1 MKKQIKRIT
10 AVAAAAALAISFT
23 FPAELGLADLGV
35 GGNAIVA
42 SAETSDDFEYYVEG
56 GNVKIT
62 KYIGSG
68 GSVDIP
74 ATIDGKP
81 VTSIGEYAFAYYSG
95 LTSITIPNSVISI
108 GNYAFAGCS
117 ELTSITIPSSVT
129 SIGNYAFGNCSGLK
143 TIYIPNG
150 AQLGAYAIPDT
161 AAKITYT
168 VDSSNNVKIT
178 EIELSTG
185 QNTVDIPATIDGKPV
200 TSIGERAFQS
210 CSELTSITIPNGVT
224 SIETGAFW
232 GCSGLTSITIPSSV
246 TFIGHFAFRSCY
258 GLTSVTIPSSV
269 TSIGISAFENCSELT
284 TIYIPSGAQLG
295 SDAIPDTAAKI
306 TYTVDSSTNSVT
318 ITKIELPTGQ
328 NTVNI
333 PTTIDGKTVTAVA
346 EEYQNLIGSHEQA
359 HILNKTEKQAHT
371 CTDDGNIEYWSCS
384 LCGKKFSDSNGTNEI
399 TNIVDPAKHSLVKT
413 DAKAHTCTDD
423 GNIEYW
429 KCSVCGKK
437 FSDANGT
444 NEITNIVDPAPG
456 HSLVKTDAKAP
467 TCTDDGN
474 IEYWECSVCQKYF
487 SDANG
492 TNEITNIVDP
502 APGHSLVKTDAKA
515 PTCTDDG
522 NIEYWECS
530 VCGKK
535 FSDANGT
542 NEITNIVDPAK
553 HSLVKTDAKA
563 PTCNN
568 DGNKA
573 YWTCTECGNIFS
585 DDAGLN
591 PTTLADVTIS
601 ATNHSWSKDWSYDGT
616 GHWHACSGCDKKVD
630 FEAHTK
636 NSGTV
641 TIQPTATTAG
651 VRVYFCSVCGYGIR
665 TEIIPAMGVNYYPTY
680 PVISTPNA
688 FTENLTVNA
697 EESGSTVILSWNGI
711 KNADKYYVYQYKD
724 RKYVKIKTTADNSVE
739 INGLKNGVTYK
750 FLVRYTIGGKLSPM
764 TYSYKITVKVYYK
777 PVVKAASTE
786 NSVRLIWK
794 AVPNAEKYAVYKYVD
809 GKAVKLCETEK
820 LAVRI
825 NKLSPDTEYKY
836 IVRAYVDGK
845 WTAMMT
851 SDIVTIKTKA
861 E

>member
-23 FPAELGLADLGV
+23 FPAELGLADFGV
-35 GGNAIVA
+35 GGNAIAA
-42 SAETSDDFEYYVEG
+42 SAETSDDFEYSVEG

-81 VTSIGEYAFAYYSG
+81 VTSIGEYAFADYSG

-258 GLTSVTIPSSV
+258 GLTSVTIPSSI

-413 DAKAHTCTDD
+413 DAKAHTCT
-423 GNIEYW
+423 N
-429 KCSVCGKK
+429 
-437 FSDANGT
+437 
-444 NEITNIVDPAPG
+444 
-456 HSLVKTDAKAP
+456 
-467 TCTDDGN
+467 
-474 IEYWECSVCQKYF
+474 
-487 SDANG
+487 
-492 TNEITNIVDP
+492 
-502 APGHSLVKTDAKA
+502 
-515 PTCTDDG
+515 DG

-553 HSLVKTDAKA
+553 HSLIKTDAKA
-563 PTCNN
+563 PTCTN

-601 ATNHSWSKDWSYDGT
+601 TTNHSWSKDWSYDGT

-665 TEIIPAMGVNYYPTY
+665 TEIIPAMGDN
-680 PVISTPNA
+680 VISTPSV

-697 EESGSTVILSWNGI
+697 EESGSTVILSWNGV

-739 INGLKNGVTYK
+739 INGLKNGGTYK

-786 NSVRLIWK
+786 NSVRLTWK